1 VLRKVLPTA
10 LSFAI
15 VLSVPV
21 FSASPASA
29 QQEPDTLAEV
39 DARLDE
45 EFRRLEP
52 RIEELNGARIELEER
67 REEAEALEE
76 ELAPLEEEADVARGQ
91 VSEFAAYTF
100 KGGNVSAVQALL
112 TTGSPTSFA
121 DRLTLL
127 DQFARSQQET
137 IDGAVEALSVYEEER
152 AELDSA
158 IEELSDRE
166 AELEQEADEIEA
178 EIDDLQALR
187 DELIGN
193 QAPPAS
199 GGNPGE
205 CPSYDPGGA
214 AGVAIRFA
222 CAQIGDAYVFG
233 EAGPDQWDCSGLTSV
248 AWAEAGFSFPHQSAQ
263 QRDSMPYIERSELQ
277 PGDFVFFY
285 SDLSHVGLYAGDG
298 YVVEA
303 SNPNRPVGMSP
314 IDQKP
319 VHSYGR
325 PS

>member
-1 VLRKVLPTA
+1 VAGHARRVRRLRSHRSSVLRKVLPTA

-67 REEAEALEE
+67 REE
-76 ELAPLEEEADVARGQ
+76 
-91 VSEFAAYTF
+91 EFAAYTF